1 MRRLEYF
8 LSENNG
14 TKMTGPSKK
23 KFIKEHKAL
32 LEILARLSE
41 QELRVIFKYF
51 NKCGID
57 HIGTLVVNLVKFKNP
72 NLTKENKNKLYKV
85 LFENKNLVRYLINN
99 NENKLEGKIKKLTT
113 QKGGGL
119 ITALLSI
126 GIPILVDIIA
136 SAATKKTK
144 KK

>member
-1 MRRLEYF
+1 MRRLDYF

-72 NLTKENKNKLYKV
+72 NLTKENKNKLYKA
-85 LFENKNLVRYLINN
+85 LFENKKLVRYLIKHD
-99 NENKLEGKIKKLTT
+99 NKLEGKINKLTT
-113 QKGGGL
+113 QEGGGL

-126 GIPILVDIIA
+126 GIPILADIIA
-136 SAATKKTK
+136 SAATKKK

>member
-1 MRRLEYF
+1 M
-8 LSENNG
+8 
-14 TKMTGPSKK
+14 
-23 KFIKEHKAL
+23 
-32 LEILARLSE
+32 ARLSE

>member
-1 MRRLEYF
+1 MPR
-8 LSENNG
+8 
-14 TKMTGPSKK
+14 PSKN

-57 HIGTLVVNLVKFKNP
+57 HIGTLIVNLVKFKNP

-113 QKGGGL
+113 QEGGGL

-136 SAATKKTK
+136 SAATKKK
-144 KK
+144 K

>member
-1 MRRLEYF
+1 

-14 TKMTGPSKK
+14 TKMPRPSKN

-57 HIGTLVVNLVKFKNP
+57 HIGTLIVNLVKFKNP

-113 QKGGGL
+113 QEGGGL

-136 SAATKKTK
+136 SAAK
-144 KK
+144 KKKK

>member
-1 MRRLEYF
+1 MPR
-8 LSENNG
+8 
-14 TKMTGPSKK
+14 PSKN

>member
-1 MRRLEYF
+1 MPR
-8 LSENNG
+8 
-14 TKMTGPSKK
+14 PSKN

-57 HIGTLVVNLVKFKNP
+57 HIGTLIVNLVKFKNP

-113 QKGGGL
+113 QEGGGL

-136 SAATKKTK
+136 SAAK
-144 KK
+144 KKKK